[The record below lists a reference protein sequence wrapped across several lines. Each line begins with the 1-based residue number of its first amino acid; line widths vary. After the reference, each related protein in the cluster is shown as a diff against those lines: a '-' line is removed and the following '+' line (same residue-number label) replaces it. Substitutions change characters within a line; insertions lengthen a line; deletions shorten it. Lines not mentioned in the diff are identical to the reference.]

1 MKFLSKFISFNKKKY
16 SNSSKDWKN
25 IQINGIKVT
34 IQPNFKS
41 NKFVED
47 NLEQLSNRIYSL
59 SRKWKLV
66 YGTFSLYAYDMHKSY
81 SSQRGTINIYFR
93 LGDSDGNSPYETI
106 PGEMP
111 DDIKRELISDVRNK
125 FKSYY
130 IDIDEY
136 KTRGYIVFD
145 ITISHT
151 N

>member
-66 YGTFSLYAYDMHKSY
+66 YGTFSLYANDMHKSY